1 MFTSSIVLG
10 LMRFF
15 GMLLVL
21 FYMNRKWINQSAS
34 NTFTEFLVHQWFKY
48 GSIVGIVIFV
58 TVQLN
63 IYDLLN
69 CFLILIFII
78 IIDSIGIHN
87 IKSHVYFDDKIKA
100 IIHKLLKRIELHKSL
115 SSWIVFKKN
124 DSVLKNIFFE
134 LALFLN
140 LAVITF
146 VSRYYFFRYDLY
158 SLSNM
163 WILDLEKI
171 NAFDAQHWFLDDMA
185 LGGDLAFVN
194 FYSKIT
200 AVSPE
205 IALQSIGILE
215 SILLSLLLFWMMRKI
230 TLSNY
235 FAPIV
240 AALSFALIYTLIP
253 ININFLLQTKS
264 TFLALTFAFP
274 AMVYT
279 LKPDLLKIR
288 KLNYFICFIVVFIV
302 IGLIDLFTLYILL
315 PPFFVISIFLTS
327 RILRKRFWIGI
338 GAYIVAAAI
347 ILGVYAL
354 ACRHFE
360 TDFFMFMHANLLSV
374 NSYTYIPQLVLPLNK
389 LLNYYIISALCGILC
404 LLKFTF
410 YNKENWKA
418 AIAFLLYFIS
428 LIFMGFLK
436 NPWIDPDLLIQSLS
450 AFIPIVIGINAAIIV
465 RIFKPVAIKMEKF
478 NKYAVTLLVIT
489 IVCSAVYYQKNAI
502 DQFSESD
509 DVPKQ
514 VLQVYDKIS
523 HNYFP
528 YSYAVVND
536 NSTQAISAHKHYFM
550 NYEDFLNE
558 YPKQDSIYFKNIR
571 NPKFFKKNPQNVIP
585 KSVLLFVF
593 NSKEPSPFAENDSLT
608 KTLINQ
614 MEILKKRGRKIELFY
629 ANKNFKVYEIINE
642 PKSSKI
648 SDLIF

>member
-1 MFTSSIVLG
+1 
-10 LMRFF
+10 
-15 GMLLVL
+15 MLLVL
-21 FYMNRKWINQSAS
+21 FYLNRKWINQSAS

-48 GSIVGIVIFV
+48 GSIAGLVIFV

-69 CFLILIFII
+69 CFLILLFVI
-78 IIDSIGIHN
+78 IIDSIGIQN
-87 IKSHVYFDDKIKA
+87 IKSSVYFDNKIKA
-100 IIHKLLKRIELHKSL
+100 VIHKLLKRIELHKSL
-115 SSWIVFKKN
+115 SSWISFKKN

-134 LALFLN
+134 LALFLM
-140 LAVITF
+140 LAFITF

-171 NAFDAQHWFLDDMA
+171 NAFDAQHWFSDGMA

-235 FAPIV
+235 FAPII
-240 AALSFALIYTLIP
+240 AALSFALIYTLTP

-274 AMVYT
+274 AMVFI
-279 LKPDLLKIR
+279 LKPGMLKIK
-288 KLNYFICFIVVFIV
+288 KLNYFISFVVIFMV
-302 IGLIDLFTLYILL
+302 IGLIDLFTLYILF
-315 PPFFVISIFLTS
+315 PPFLVISIFLTT
-327 RILRKRFWIGI
+327 RILGKRIWLSL
-338 GAYIVAAAI
+338 GAYVIAAG
-347 ILGVYAL
+347 ILLGIYAL

-360 TDFFMFMHANLLSV
+360 TNFFMFMHANLLSV

-389 LLNYYIISALCGILC
+389 LLNYYIVSAAVGILF

-428 LIFMGFLK
+428 LIFIGFLK

-465 RIFKPVAIKMEKF
+465 RIFKPVAVKMEKF
-478 NKYAVTLLVIT
+478 NKYAVSLLVGGI
-489 IVCSAVYYQKNAI
+489 ICSAVYYQKNTI
-502 DQFSESD
+502 DKFSESD

-536 NSTQAISAHKHYFM
+536 NSTQAISAHKHFFM

-558 YPKQDSIYFKNIR
+558 YPKQDSIYFKNIK

-593 NSKEPSPFAENDSLT
+593 NSKEPSPFAENDSLS
-608 KTLINQ
+608 KTLMNQ

>member
-1 MFTSSIVLG
+1 
-10 LMRFF
+10 MRFF

-21 FYMNRKWINQSAS
+21 FYMNRKWINLSAS

-58 TVQLN
+58 TIQLN

-69 CFLILIFII
+69 CFLIVLFII
-78 IIDSIGIHN
+78 IIDSIGIQN
-87 IKSHVYFDDKIKA
+87 IRSRVYFDNKIKA
-100 IIHKLLKRIELHKSL
+100 VIHKLLKRIELHKSL

-124 DSVLKNIFFE
+124 DSVLRSIFFE
-134 LALFLN
+134 LALFLI

-171 NAFDAQHWFLDDMA
+171 NAFDAQQWFVDGMA
-185 LGGDLAFVN
+185 VGGDLAFVN

-215 SILLSLLLFWMMRKI
+215 SILLSLLLFWMIRKI

-235 FAPIV
+235 FAPII
-240 AALSFALIYTLIP
+240 AALSFALIYTLTP

-279 LKPDLLKIR
+279 LKPDLLKIK
-288 KLNYFICFIVVFIV
+288 KLNYFICFVAVFMV

-315 PPFFVISIFLTS
+315 PPFLIISIFFTS
-327 RILRKRFWIGI
+327 RILRKRFWIGLA
-338 GAYIVAAAI
+338 AYIVAAVM
-347 ILGVYAL
+347 ILGIYAL

-389 LLNYYIISALCGILC
+389 LLNYYLVSAVAGILF
-404 LLKFTF
+404 LLIFTF

-428 LIFMGFLK
+428 LIFIGFLK
-436 NPWIDPDLLIQSLS
+436 NSWIDPDLLIQSLS

-465 RIFKPVAIKMEKF
+465 RICKPVAVKMEKF
-478 NKYAVTLLVIT
+478 NRYAVSLLVIG
-489 IVCSAVYYQKNAI
+489 IIYAAVYYQKNAI
-502 DQFSESD
+502 AKFSESD

-536 NSTQAISAHKHYFM
+536 NSTQGISAHKHFFM
-550 NYEDFLNE
+550 NYEDFLND

-608 KTLINQ
+608 KTLIKQ
-614 MEILKKRGRKIELFY
+614 MDILKKRGRRIELFY

>member
-1 MFTSSIVLG
+1 
-10 LMRFF
+10 
-15 GMLLVL
+15 MLLVF
-21 FYMNRKWINQSAS
+21 FYLNRKWINQSAS

-48 GSIVGIVIFV
+48 GSIVGLVIFV
-58 TVQLN
+58 TIQLN

-69 CFLILIFII
+69 CFLILLFII
-78 IIDSIGIHN
+78 IVDSIGIQN
-87 IKSHVYFDDKIKA
+87 IKSPVYFDNKIKA
-100 IIHKLLKRIELHKSL
+100 VIHKLLKRIELHKSL

-124 DSVLKNIFFE
+124 DSILKNIFFE
-134 LALFLN
+134 LALFLI

-171 NAFDAQHWFLDDMA
+171 NAFDAQHWFLDGMA

-235 FAPIV
+235 FAPII
-240 AALSFALIYTLIP
+240 AALSFALIYTLRP
-253 ININFLLQTKS
+253 VNVNFLLQTKA
-264 TFLALTFAFP
+264 TYLALTFAFP
-274 AMVYT
+274 AMVFI
-279 LKPDLLKIR
+279 LKPVMLKIR
-288 KLNYFICFIVVFIV
+288 KLNYFISFVVIFTV
-302 IGLIDLFTLYILL
+302 IGLIDLFTLFILL
-315 PPFFVISIFLTS
+315 PPFLVISIFLTN
-327 RILRKRFWIGI
+327 RILGTRIWLSL
-338 GAYIVAAAI
+338 GAYVVAGAI
-347 ILGVYAL
+347 ILGIYAL
-354 ACRHFE
+354 ACRQFQ

-389 LLNYYIISALCGILC
+389 LLNYYVLSAMAGILF

-428 LIFMGFLK
+428 LIFIGFLK
-436 NPWIDPDLLIQSLS
+436 NPWVDPDLLIQSLS

-465 RIFKPVAIKMEKF
+465 RIFKPVAVKMEKF
-478 NKYAVTLLVIT
+478 NKYAVSLLVIG
-489 IVCSAVYYQKNAI
+489 IICSAVYYQKNAI
-502 DQFSESD
+502 DKFSESD

-523 HNYFP
+523 RNYFP

-536 NSTQAISAHKHYFM
+536 NSTQAISVHKHFFM

-558 YPKQDSIYFKNIR
+558 YPKQDSIYFKNIK

-593 NSKEPSPFAENDSLT
+593 NSKESSSFAENDSLN
-608 KTLINQ
+608 KTLMHQ
-614 MEILKKRGRKIELFY
+614 MEVLKKRGRKIELFY